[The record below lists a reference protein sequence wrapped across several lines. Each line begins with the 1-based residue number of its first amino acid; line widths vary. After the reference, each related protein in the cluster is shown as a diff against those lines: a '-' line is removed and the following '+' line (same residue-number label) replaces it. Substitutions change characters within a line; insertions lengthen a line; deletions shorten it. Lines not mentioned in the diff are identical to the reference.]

1 MKKSEY
7 TEQYYKHLYQKLN
20 EHAYLL
26 EKMLNKK
33 KIDMAKKKASKK
45 LDPIDKEDED
55 IDNDGKPNTKTDKYL
70 KNRRA
75 AIKKAMAKKKQ
86 VVKEG
91 TIVTDGKLFY
101 GGFPMLKENKKY
113 SEVGTAEMM
122 KILGGG
128 GHPVMSDQTENGI
141 RGVPD
146 NIRKEAI
153 SHLEKVKSHPQ
164 GPIQNYSRDHQIYKE
179 GKAAHDFFKKHF
191 NAFGVD
197 EELADRYDI
206 DRI

>member
-75 AIKKAMAKKKQ
+75 AIIKKQ
-86 VVKEG
+86 RAKDNKYCK
-91 TIVTDGKLFY
+91 TI
-101 GGFPMLKENKKY
+101 Y
-113 SEVGTAEMM
+113 S
-122 KILGGG
+122 IL
-128 GHPVMSDQTENGI
+128 
-141 RGVPD
+141 
-146 NIRKEAI
+146 
-153 SHLEKVKSHPQ
+153 
-164 GPIQNYSRDHQIYKE
+164 
-179 GKAAHDFFKKHF
+179 
-191 NAFGVD
+191 
-197 EELADRYDI
+197 
-206 DRI
+206 